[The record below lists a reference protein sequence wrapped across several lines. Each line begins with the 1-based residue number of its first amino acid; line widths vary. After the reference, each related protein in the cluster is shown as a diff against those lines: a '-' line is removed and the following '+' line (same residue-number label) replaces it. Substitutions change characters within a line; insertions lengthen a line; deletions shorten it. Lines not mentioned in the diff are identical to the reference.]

1 MSALAEVPDRVMK
14 LFITKEVN
22 AAKYFS
28 VKLLYKGK
36 WMRVDVD
43 QYMPFKL
50 NGNNPGFACTSNNG
64 EMWAS
69 ILEKAWAKL
78 FKSYRRISG
87 GLAS

>member
-1 MSALAEVPDRVMK
+1 MK
-14 LFITKEVN
+14 LFLTKEVN
-22 AAKYFS
+22 ASKYFS

-36 WMRVDVD
+36 WMRIDVD
-43 QYMPFKL
+43 QYIPCKL
-50 NGNNPGFACTSNNG
+50 SNQNRPAFACTSNNG

>member
-43 QYMPFKL
+43 QNMPFEL
-50 NGNNPGFACTSNNG
+50 NGKNKPAFACTSNNG

-69 ILEKAWAKL
+69 IL
-78 FKSYRRISG
+78 
-87 GLAS
+87 